1 MTKLLTKELRKKLPP
16 LYSQELVDDPMVICK
31 FFHPLSTMTWYA
43 IEGSPE
49 GDDFIFFGWVHSDS
63 PELGYFSLNEMQ
75 EVHVMGL
82 GIERDEHF
90 TPMKLSE
97 VKKEHEAL

>member
-1 MTKLLTKELRKKLPP
+1 MELLPQELKDQLPP
-16 LYSQELVDDPMVICK
+16 LYSQEHETDPLVVCK

-43 IEGSPE
+43 TEGSPE
-49 GDDFIFFGWVHSDS
+49 GDDFIFFGWVHSAS

-75 EVHVMGL
+75 AVQVMGL
-82 GIERDEHF
+82 GIERDMQF

-97 VKKEHEAL
+97 VKKLHEQS

>member
-1 MTKLLTKELRKKLPP
+1 MELLTPELREQLPP
-16 LYSQELVDDPMVICK
+16 LYSQENGEDPMVMCK

-49 GDDFIFFGWVHSDS
+49 GDDFIFFGWVHSDF

-75 EVHVMGL
+75 EIYVGGL
-82 GIERDEHF
+82 GMERDLHF
-90 TPMKLSE
+90 TPKKLSE
-97 VKKEHEAL
+97 VKKEQQ